1 LRILVSAAAA
11 ASHGAAIRAA
21 APGAELVPVP
31 PEGPLPDT
39 AGVEIG
45 FLTRDLFE
53 RGTRDRLAPEI
64 LRFTDLLRE
73 TPSLRWAHIYAAG
86 SDMRLFREL
95 AARPG
100 VVVTT
105 SAGASAPAMAQSAL
119 AGILALTRQLPVLAE
134 AQRRHAWEPLYR
146 KPPLPRDLAGQRA
159 LVLGT
164 GPIGQAIGRYCRGFD
179 MLTTGIRRDPSA
191 GLPPGFD
198 AVAGFEAMPD
208 LLPATDWLVL
218 ACPLTE
224 TTRNLVDAGALALLP
239 RGAGLVNVA
248 RGGIVV
254 EADLLAALRSGQLS
268 GAFLDVF
275 SEEPLAP
282 ESPFWDLPNVIVCP
296 HSAAAFDGL
305 AKGVET
311 IFCDNLRRWQSG
323 ERLRNIVEG

>member
-1 LRILVSAAAA
+1 MRILLSEAAA
-11 ASHGAAIRAA
+11 ASHGAAIRAV
-21 APGAELVPVP
+21 APAAELVAVP
-31 PEGPLPDT
+31 PEGKLPDST
-39 AGVEIG
+39 GVEIG

-64 LRFTDLLRE
+64 IRFTDLLRE
-73 TPSLRWAHIYAAG
+73 TPSLRWVHIYAAG

-105 SAGASAPAMAQSAL
+105 SAGASAPAMAQSAM
-119 AGILALTRQLPVLAE
+119 AGILALTRHFPAMAE

-146 KPPLPRDLAGQRA
+146 KPPLPRDLNGQRA

-164 GPIGQAIGRYCRGFD
+164 GPIGQEIGRHCQGFG
-179 MLTTGIRRDPSA
+179 MHTTGMRRDPAA

-198 AVAGFEAMPD
+198 AVAGFDALPA
-208 LLPATDWLVL
+208 LLPGTDWLVL

-224 TTRNLVDAGALALLP
+224 TTRNLIGARALALLP

-248 RGGIVV
+248 RGGVVV

-275 SEEPLAP
+275 SEEPLVA
-282 ESPFWDLPNVIVCP
+282 ESPFWDMPNVIVCP

-305 AKGVET
+305 PNRVAA
-311 IFCDNLRRWQSG
+311 IFCDNLRRWQAG
-323 ERLRNIVEG
+323 ERLRNLVEG